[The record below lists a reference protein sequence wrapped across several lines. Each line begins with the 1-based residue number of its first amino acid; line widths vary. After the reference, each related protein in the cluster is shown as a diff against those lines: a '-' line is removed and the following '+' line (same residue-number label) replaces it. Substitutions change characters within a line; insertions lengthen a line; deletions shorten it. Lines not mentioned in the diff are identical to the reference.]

1 MFNAMVPDRNEAT
14 TPRAGRQRQEQEV
27 YEQGNED
34 QEVLPLTRSSLSPNT
49 PRSRAEASSSA
60 TAPTTP
66 ASAKR
71 HFKGSSKTRDK
82 STSHTPSR
90 DRPIGASRDTN
101 SQWSSSPAPHRRL
114 GSRKVGGAAGGVD
127 PSTRGAAALRV
138 GRSEGV
144 AGDASQGT
152 GKAQSRTGGG
162 AVRGCEERGISVME
176 RARRLAARVSRA
188 SSASLSSSLSSAS
201 EDASPNRDAFGVG
214 IGRHALK
221 GARPLTSSRKASSA
235 MIRAGGGRRD
245 CGGDEACVK
254 LGEGAEDLA
263 HDGGS
268 GGRRRV
274 DERRRD
280 QQEWNA
286 RSQKILARWTSGVR
300 KL

>member
-162 AVRGCEERGISVME
+162 AGRGMSVME
-176 RARRLAARVSRA
+176 RARRLAARVSRV
-188 SSASLSSSLSSAS
+188 SSASVSSSLSSAS
-201 EDASPNRDAFGVG
+201 EDASSDRDTFGVG

-263 HDGGS
+263 HDGGV

-274 DERRRD
+274 DEPGRD
-280 QQEWNA
+280 QQEWNV

>member
-1 MFNAMVPDRNEAT
+1 LRICNSMVPDRNEAT
-14 TPRAGRQRQEQEV
+14 TPRAARQRQVQEV

-34 QEVLPLTRSSLSPNT
+34 QEVLPLTRSSL
-49 PRSRAEASSSA
+49 
-60 TAPTTP
+60 
-66 ASAKR
+66 
-71 HFKGSSKTRDK
+71 
-82 STSHTPSR
+82 
-90 DRPIGASRDTN
+90 DTN

-114 GSRKVGGAAGGVD
+114 GSRKVGGAAGGID

-138 GRSEGV
+138 GRSGWMEGV

-221 GARPLTSSRKASSA
+221 GARPLALSRKASSA
-235 MIRAGGGRRD
+235 RVRAGGGRRD